1 MADIPAPDSVETLL
15 SDMPFLQ
22 GFAVRRIIA
31 ARFDTPET
39 TVIAGLFGCHDPAA
53 PVAMRGRTMAAT
65 SES

>member
-1 MADIPAPDSVETLL
+1 MVDIPVPDSVETLL
-15 SDMPFLQ
+15 SDMLSLQ

-39 TVIAGLFGCHDPAA
+39 IVIAGPFGCHDPAV
-53 PVAMRGRTMAAT
+53 PVAMRGLSMAAT